1 MIIQQCN
8 GEGDKEMSYM
18 YSIEAFYDRAVF
30 LMHEHGHDQANIAC
44 SLFSRDM
51 FGKCGDSRY
60 TKNILNTGRWRL
72 LRTTE

>member
-18 YSIEAFYDRAVF
+18 DSIEAFYDRAVF

-51 FGKCGDSRY
+51 FGNEVTQDH